1 MRVLLAFTIVATA
14 GVMSAN
20 ESKRVDGVPV
30 SGKLHDVSVADIRNA
45 IAAYGEK
52 PVALEVISSSEIHVY
67 LRSRDLGWRPVWRN
81 EVVEPDGRRHP
92 GWNHGWWGIRDTP
105 PALRLIR
112 TADQVLMF
120 PITTPS
126 KPHRDDKRLRLLST
140 DARRELVRLLSHQ
153 NDWFQGSYG
162 GLIMLEPERRNIGFI
177 FRRGGDELVLFF
189 RGGGVAEGTFNGQ
202 HTGGLLEDERGKQL
216 EEWKRHYARPELAQR
231 RSN

>member
-1 MRVLLAFTIVATA
+1 
-14 GVMSAN
+14 
-20 ESKRVDGVPV
+20 
-30 SGKLHDVSVADIRNA
+30 
-45 IAAYGEK
+45 
-52 PVALEVISSSEIHVY
+52 
-67 LRSRDLGWRPVWRN
+67 
-81 EVVEPDGRRHP
+81 
-92 GWNHGWWGIRDTP
+92 
-105 PALRLIR
+105 
-112 TADQVLMF
+112 MF

-177 FRRGGDELVLFF
+177 IRRGGDELVLFF